1 MGGLCFDLGVPK
13 LELLEISKVYGPWVL
28 PSSRILQGC
37 YIAFYQTGP
46 HQIPQTTPL
55 YTVSTSK
62 VATSPTA
69 EDSRGFYLVAEWT
82 HFTLLGIVLPTIKLK
97 VYSFGGL

>member
-46 HQIPQTTPL
+46 HLI
-55 YTVSTSK
+55 YGVN
-62 VATSPTA
+62 
-69 EDSRGFYLVAEWT
+69 
-82 HFTLLGIVLPTIKLK
+82 
-97 VYSFGGL
+97 